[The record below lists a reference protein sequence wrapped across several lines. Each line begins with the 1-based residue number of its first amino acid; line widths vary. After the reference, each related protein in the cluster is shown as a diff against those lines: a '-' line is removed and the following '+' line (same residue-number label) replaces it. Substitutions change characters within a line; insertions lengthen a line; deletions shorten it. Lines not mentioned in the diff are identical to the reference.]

1 MIDKDVAELLPHD
14 GIMMLLDNVL
24 EYDQESMV
32 VETVVR
38 DDGLFNVGDTVPAWL
53 GIEYMAQTVAAHGG
67 MGCLL
72 AGQPI
77 QLGFLLG
84 TRRYTS
90 NIANFKVGDRLTI
103 KVKRFMEDQG
113 LAVFNCQ
120 IIGDGIDI
128 SAKVNVYQPN
138 EGVNRVIS

>member
-1 MIDKDVAELLPHD
+1 MIDKKVADMLPHD
-14 GIMMLLDNVL
+14 GIMLLLDNVV
-24 EYDQESMV
+24 EYDQESLVAEVM
-32 VETVVR
+32 VR
-38 DDGLFNVGDTVPAWL
+38 DDGLFNNGDTVPAWL
-53 GIEYMAQTVAAHGG
+53 GIEYMAQAIAAHGG
-67 MGCLL
+67 MMCLL
-72 AGQPI
+72 AGKPI

-90 NIANFKVGDRLTI
+90 NVADFKVGDHLII

-120 IIGDGIDI
+120 IIGEGIDI

-138 EGVNRVIS
+138 ESVNKVIG